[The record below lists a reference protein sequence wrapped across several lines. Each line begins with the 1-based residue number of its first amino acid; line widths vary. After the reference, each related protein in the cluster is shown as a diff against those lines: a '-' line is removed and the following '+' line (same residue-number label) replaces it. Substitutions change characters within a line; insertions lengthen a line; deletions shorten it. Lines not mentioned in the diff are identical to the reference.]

1 MIEDEIVLIYD
12 AKQLVINLHCDFYK
26 IRIIV
31 VLNKTIHWIV
41 ADVVFCVLW
50 LKIQDNKKSSYLLSA
65 RSMRQC

>member
-1 MIEDEIVLIYD
+1 MIEDEIALVYD
-12 AKQLVINLHCDFYK
+12 AKQMVINLHCDFLK

-41 ADVVFCVLW
+41 ADVVFCGLW
-50 LKIQDNKKSSYLLSA
+50 LKIQDNNKSSYLLSA